1 MLKISRH
8 TIVYVTLVS
17 CCRDTCMP
25 YIVFIQHCNYNLH
38 YVFYKNCFNYWI
50 KVHLFYLSV
59 VNRFSQ
65 LKNIKT
71 VPLIHAQWQLDLLHP
86 GSFDES
92 KIQYS
97 QRHSEIN
104 HSSVKHH
111 QKKPKLISIFCS
123 VLKAIYLLF
132 FICLLGDTDSNK

>member
-1 MLKISRH
+1 MFKISRH

-50 KVHLFYLSV
+50 NLHLYTIVHLFYLSV

-71 VPLIHAQWQLDLLHP
+71 VPLKHAQWQLDLLQP

-123 VLKAIYLLF
+123 V
-132 FICLLGDTDSNK
+132 